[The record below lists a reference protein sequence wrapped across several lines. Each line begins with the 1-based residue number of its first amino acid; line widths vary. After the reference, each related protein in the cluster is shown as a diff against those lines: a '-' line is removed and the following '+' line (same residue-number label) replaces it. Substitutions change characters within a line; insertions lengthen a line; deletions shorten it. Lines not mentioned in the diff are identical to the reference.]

1 MKLRMSRRTSVYVVL
16 YLISVAA
23 ISVVVHEAA
32 HIIAAWFL
40 GVPFAEL
47 KLGFYGINPSV
58 TLPVWFTGTPR
69 LVVYYAGG
77 LVPGLILLLAYLFYW
92 MRRYRRQPA
101 VLSWSLGLITIV
113 LAAMQ
118 LAISYME
125 GHYHEAYINNAGS
138 LFSPTNML
146 VCGFAVAA
154 FFFHSALSP
163 RTRMRKANQP
173 GENSATEIHRG

>member
-1 MKLRMSRRTSVYVVL
+1 MSRRASVYVVL

-23 ISVVVHEAA
+23 ISVAVHEAA
-32 HIIAAWFL
+32 HIIAACVL

-58 TLPVWFTGTPR
+58 TLPAWFTGTPR

-77 LVPGLILLLAYLFYW
+77 LVPGLILLSTYLFYW
-92 MRRYRRQPA
+92 MRRYRRQPTI
-101 VLSWSLGLITIV
+101 LNWSLGLITIV

-118 LAISYME
+118 LAIAYME
-125 GHYHEAYINNAGS
+125 GHYHGAYINNAGS
-138 LFSPTNML
+138 LFSSTGIL
-146 VCGFAVAA
+146 TYGFMVSA
-154 FFFHSALSP
+154 FFFHSALCP

-173 GENSATEIHRG
+173 VKDADPEIRRD